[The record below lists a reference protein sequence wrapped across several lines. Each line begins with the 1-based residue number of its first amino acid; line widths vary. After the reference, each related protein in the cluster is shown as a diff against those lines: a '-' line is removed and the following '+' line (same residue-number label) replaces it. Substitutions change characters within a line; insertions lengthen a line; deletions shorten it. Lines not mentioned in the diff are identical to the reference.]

1 MRRRRTERLWILAA
15 LALVAGCGTTG
26 HQDRAPKRP
35 PDVSAVP
42 DAVPRNE
49 PRSKRGNPDSYE
61 VFGKRY
67 YVMDSASGH
76 VERGVA
82 SWYGEKFH
90 GRLTSSG
97 EPYDMYLMTA
107 AHKTLPLPAYAEVT
121 NLGNGRS
128 VVVKINDRGPF
139 VGNRIIDL
147 SYAAASRLDMLREGT
162 AMVEIRVIEPGGNS
176 ARGSQTQTP
185 AATTASAAGQGPS
198 AGQMYVQLGA
208 FAEDRNAL
216 SLAQRLRQQGVND
229 VLVRED
235 QSGGRPLY
243 RVRVGPVSS
252 VEYFDWV
259 VQQASALGI
268 DDAHLTPE

>member
-1 MRRRRTERLWILAA
+1 MTRRRTERLWILAT
-15 LALVAGCGTTG
+15 LALVAGCGTTS

-42 DAVPRNE
+42 DAVPRAE

-107 AHKTLPLPAYAEVT
+107 AHKTLPLPAYAQVT

-147 SYAAASRLDMLREGT
+147 SYAAATRLDMLREGT
-162 AMVEIRVIEPGGNS
+162 AMVEIRVVEPGGRS
-176 ARGSQTQTP
+176 GGQAEPTAAQTVH
-185 AATTASAAGQGPS
+185 AAGPGAAGGP
-198 AGQMYVQLGA
+198 MYVQLGA
-208 FAEDRNAL
+208 FAEERNAR
-216 SLAQRLRQQGVND
+216 SLEQRLRQQGIKD

-259 VQQASALGI
+259 VQQAALLGI